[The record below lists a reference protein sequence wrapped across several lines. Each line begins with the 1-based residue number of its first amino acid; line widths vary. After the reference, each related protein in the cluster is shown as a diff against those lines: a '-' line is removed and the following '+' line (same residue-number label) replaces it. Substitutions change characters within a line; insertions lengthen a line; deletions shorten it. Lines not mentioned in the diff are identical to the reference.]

1 MFRKFVAELVAAR
14 TVAEI
19 ENILYREDGVDIMY
33 QREKISW
40 KDHELLFDLAA
51 KLQKGMEK

>member
-19 ENILYREDGVDIMY
+19 ENILYREDGVDIMF

-51 KLQKGMEK
+51 KLEKVV